1 MNKSP
6 KRKTFVYLD
15 EKNLETIK
23 GFKKKYNL
31 SVNRTIN
38 LCLQR
43 YLPEMTVWIWEDE
56 SWTQIERDSEIWT
69 DSADWEEYLNE
80 WKETEKGDWETSE
93 SEYSVEGGQIG
104 SVWKI

>member
-6 KRKTFVYLD
+6 KRKTSVYLD

-43 YLPEMTVWIWEDE
+43 YLPEMTVWIRVDE
-56 SWTQIERDSEIWT
+56 SKTWILRNRFERDSEIRI
-69 DSADWEEYLNE
+69 DCND
-80 WKETEKGDWETSE
+80 
-93 SEYSVEGGQIG
+93 
-104 SVWKI
+104 